1 MWQGVRRDSSK
12 EEQRVKMSWKAR
24 QSVNK
29 MVRDG
34 RSSRRAGQPASLG
47 FGNKARRPQ
56 TSVIKKAAAGRT
68 PGEGPESSHGS
79 SRGCDECPRPWKS
92 PFHG

>member
-34 RSSRRAGQPASLG
+34 RSSRKRNEEMPRGPGQVS
-47 FGNKARRPQ
+47 FRVEFSRR
-56 TSVIKKAAAGRT
+56 GRMSAMLLT
-68 PGEGPESSHGS
+68 HEP
-79 SRGCDECPRPWKS
+79 
-92 PFHG
+92 